1 MVRIGLDQATWD
13 AAKREVRQVLIA
25 RARLRGLIPYSEVT
39 SQLKSAAIDPHSKI
53 FAHLLGEISEEED
66 RAGRG
71 MLSVIVVHKEGDM
84 RPGPGFFELA
94 QGLGR
99 RVVDL
104 DRTWLQEMDH
114 VHRYWSVEAPSGI
127 SE

>member
-1 MVRIGLDQATWD
+1 MVRIGLDQATWN
-13 AAKREVRQVLIA
+13 AVKGEIRLVLIT

-39 SQLKSAAIDPHSKI
+39 SQLESAAIDPHSQI

-66 RAGRG
+66 QAGRG

-99 RVVDL
+99 KVADL
-104 DRTWLQEMDH
+104 DKTWLQELDC
-114 VHRYWSVEAPSGI
+114 VHRYWSVEAPRATSG
-127 SE
+127 